1 MKKARIEIV
10 LQVSETDAAAIADLE
25 QFKRD
30 IEAGQFQ
37 RDFTKAGVRKVTA
50 TFRWDGTE
58 PGFERIKRTLAI
70 SFMQFLDGNAKP
82 GKMCLSNAE
91 CADIEKA
98 FAAQDWAKL
107 NRYAEKY
114 LD

>member
-1 MKKARIEIV
+1 MKKARIEII
-10 LQVSETDAAAIADLE
+10 LQVSETNAAAIADLE

-30 IEAGQFQ
+30 IEAGEFQ
-37 RDFTKAGVRKVTA
+37 RDFTKAGARKVTA
-50 TFRWDGTE
+50 TFKWDGTE
-58 PGFERIKRTLAI
+58 PGYERIKRLLAI
-70 SFMQFLDGNAKP
+70 SFMHYLDNNRP
-82 GKMCLSNAE
+82 ENKMCLSNAE

-114 LD
+114 LG